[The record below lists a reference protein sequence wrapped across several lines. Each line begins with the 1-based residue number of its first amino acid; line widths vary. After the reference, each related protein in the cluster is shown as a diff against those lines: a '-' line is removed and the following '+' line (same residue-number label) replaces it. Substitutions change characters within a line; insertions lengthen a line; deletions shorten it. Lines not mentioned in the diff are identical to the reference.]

1 MSSKN
6 NSFLPYGK
14 HYIDDDD
21 INAVTEVLKSDWLTT
36 GPKTEEFERMISEKF
51 DVRQSISCVNG
62 TAALHLAAKA
72 LNLKEGDVVVVPAMT
87 FVATANAIRYTGAD
101 IIFADVDPE
110 NGLMTK
116 ESFSDVLSKSENI
129 KAVFPVHLN
138 GQLVDM
144 KEISILAKE
153 KGIKIVEDSCHA
165 IGSKYAYKDMDTS
178 YTGNCIY
185 SDMTVFSL
193 HPVKN
198 ITSGEGGIV
207 CTNHE
212 KYAKSIR
219 KLRNHEIV
227 KDSENFINI
236 NNSKDNNNLTNPWYY
251 EVQDLGFNYKLS
263 DIHCALGLSQ
273 LRKLDK
279 FTHRRDSLV
288 SSYNK
293 KFKKVNNII
302 KSIKRVNTCFPA
314 WHLYPVHIDFDRLR
328 ISKAKLMKLLLKRN
342 IGTQV
347 HYIPLHFQP
356 YYMDLYK
363 EIYLPG
369 SEKYYNSILSLPLY
383 VTMTEDDITYICD
396 NIVDIINSNLNE

>member
-198 ITSGEGGIV
+198 ITSGEGGVV
-207 CTNHE
+207 CTNNE
-212 KYAKSIR
+212 KYAKLIR

-227 KDSENFINI
+227 KDPENFINI

-363 EIYLPG
+363 EINLPG

>member
-1 MSSKN
+1 LSSKN

-21 INAVTEVLKSDWLTT
+21 INAVTEVLKSNWLTT

-51 DVRQSISCVNG
+51 GVRQSISCANG

-72 LNLKEGDVVVVPAMT
+72 LNLKEGDAVVVPAMT
-87 FVATANAIRYTGAD
+87 FVATANAVRYTGAD

-116 ESFSDVLSKSENI
+116 ESFRDALSKSENI

-165 IGSKYAYKDMDTS
+165 IGSKYAYKDLDVP

-198 ITSGEGGIV
+198 ITSGEGGVV
-207 CTNHE
+207 CTNNE
-212 KYAKSIR
+212 KYAKLIR

-227 KDSENFINI
+227 KDPENFINT

-251 EVQDLGFNYKLS
+251 EVHDLGFNYKLS

-273 LRKLDK
+273 LKKLDK

-288 SSYNK
+288 LNYDK

-302 KSIKRVNTCFPA
+302 KNIKRVNTCFPA

-328 ISKAKLMKLLLKRN
+328 ISKAKLMELLLKRN

-383 VTMTEDDITYICD
+383 VTMTDEDITYICD
-396 NIVDIINSNLNE
+396 NIIDIINSNLNE